1 VDREANEKEREK
13 GLGSISAQE
22 KLEILRG
29 QLMTIDKKEL
39 VEVILRMS
47 DLMTGIVR
55 EKKIVSVPIS
65 LFRST
70 ELSAYEL
77 ITTYLKESLGMTLTQ
92 IAKATGRN
100 PQAVYITLRNAR
112 EKLKNPLSLE
122 YSENDIPLKI
132 IADRDFSILEC
143 IVAYLVE
150 KKGLSLAEISKLLYR
165 DNRTIWTIYDR
176 FKKKREKL

>member
-1 VDREANEKEREK
+1 MSSYADNSVLLNKDIGTDTIFFSLTIPVIRSDI
-13 GLGSISAQE
+13 LSITSTSSF
-22 KLEILRG
+22 L
-29 QLMTIDKKEL
+29 
-39 VEVILRMS
+39 S
-47 DLMTGIVR
+47 IVR

-150 KKGLSLAEISKLLYR
+150 KKGMSLAEISKLLYR